1 MHSTTIIRSPGSIAL
16 GSLFAVGTCY
26 VLFSDVTAW
35 RQVTVDHVMTLL
47 VLIGTIASGHMIWH
61 QIRAWRV
68 LPAAGLA
75 VLFLAGTAYCV
86 TTSAGRNAEATLA
99 KESAIGKA
107 NAERERAQRD
117 YDEAERRYKAALE
130 AEEAE
135 CATGDGPKCKARR
148 TTTHERRSDY
158 EQASERLRA
167 APPPRLE
174 NAGLK
179 HAAAVFAALP
189 GVTADERTIERGLT
203 LFGPFIK
210 ALFLEVATI
219 VFLGLGLG
227 HRHRPAQEPA
237 ATVSLPTAELVE
249 IRERFFTPD
258 DEPRPTPPT
267 GPPRGARKRPP
278 RRVLP
283 PNVIPL
289 PRAHPV
295 IQALETANRPLTNR
309 ELARAMSV
317 SDGEASKRWQE
328 VAGHLDVCRQG
339 KYRLLSLRRQTMV
352 A

>member
-1 MHSTTIIRSPGSIAL
+1 MHTTTTIRSPGSIAL
-16 GSLFAVGTCY
+16 GALFAIGTCY
-26 VLFSDVTAW
+26 VLFSDVTSW
-35 RQVTVDHVMTLL
+35 HQVTVDHVMTLL

-61 QIRAWRV
+61 QVRQWRV

-99 KESAIGKA
+99 KESVISKA

-117 YDEAERRYKAALE
+117 YDEAERRYHAALE

-148 TTTHERRSDY
+148 TTTHERRHDY

-167 APPPRLE
+167 APPPRVE

-189 GVTADERTIERGLT
+189 GVTASERTIERALT
-203 LFGPFIK
+203 LFGPFVK
-210 ALFLEVATI
+210 AVFLEVATI

-227 HRHRPAQEPA
+227 HRARPEPP
-237 ATVSLPTAELVE
+237 VRRAEPEPEAIVE
-249 IRERFFTPD
+249 IAP
-258 DEPRPTPPT
+258 EPRPTPPPAPPK
-267 GPPRGARKRPP
+267 GPRKRKP
-278 RRVLP
+278 RTVLP

-289 PRAHPV
+289 SRHPV
-295 IQALETANRPLTNR
+295 VKALEEAGRPLSNR
-309 ELARAMSV
+309 ELARAMAV

-328 VAGHLDVCRQG
+328 VAGVLDVCRQG
-339 KYRLLSLRRQTMV
+339 KHLQLSLRRQRKT